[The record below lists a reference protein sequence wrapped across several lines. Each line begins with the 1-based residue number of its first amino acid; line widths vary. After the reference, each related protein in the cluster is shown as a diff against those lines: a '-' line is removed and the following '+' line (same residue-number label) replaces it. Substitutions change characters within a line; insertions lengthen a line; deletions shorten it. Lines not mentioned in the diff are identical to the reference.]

1 MMSAMAARLDPYLSD
16 LHRSWLAEEDA
27 RAWRE
32 LDASL
37 LFFDITGF
45 TPLTERL
52 AKRGKDGVELLTELL
67 NAVMDPLLSAA
78 AALGGDTLKF
88 GGDALL
94 LLFAGDGHAR
104 RACAAAYDMQR
115 AMQPFRRRP
124 TDAGIVSL
132 RASSAVASG
141 TVQLFLVGD
150 RFREL
155 MIGGP
160 VTSEVMTLEHE
171 ARAGEVRLG
180 RATRA
185 ALPDGAVRDGATGTL
200 LAARPAVEPVR
211 ATPAMSGDPARGL
224 PAALHHHLG
233 PDAESEHRQVA
244 TGFAQFRGLDE
255 LLARGAPAAAAEL
268 EAFMARV
275 QRALDE
281 HGVTFLLTDA
291 DRGAGK
297 LFVVTGAPSA
307 SAGDEDRLLLA
318 MRDIVAH
325 DGVLR
330 VRAGVSRGRVF
341 VVHLGSV
348 RRRSYTTMGDAVN
361 LAARVMGH
369 APDGQ
374 VLATD
379 AALEY
384 ARAPFALTPV
394 APFAVKGKRVP
405 VRAALVGEPRAAREH
420 EAVDSPLVG
429 REPELRVLREA
440 VRCAREGSGRIV
452 ELAGE
457 PGIGKSRLVA
467 ELLADPVAGAGLRTV
482 VVESG
487 AYGRSTPYL
496 AVRAPLR
503 RLIAPAPASDEALGA
518 ALACTLA
525 EHLPDATAQLALVAI
540 PFGLELPATGAA
552 SRLAGELGRAQLHFL
567 VDRLLAKLLPA
578 RRTLL
583 VVEDAHWLDEASS
596 DLLKTVLRRA
606 GERGWAVVVTR
617 RPDEGRAETL
627 VDVDERIVL
636 EALDEDAARGLVVAG
651 GGATLA
657 PHVTAALVER
667 SNGNPLFLR
676 ELVSAACAGA
686 ELDALP
692 TTIEALLATRLDT
705 LMPADRRVLRR
716 AAVLGRS
723 FPQPWLAGM
732 LDSSPDEL
740 TAALARLGDF
750 LEVEPGRVR
759 FWHMLQRD
767 AAYEALPFER
777 RRALHARAGELIEG
791 ELGVGSD
798 ERADVLALH
807 FLRARD
813 HVRAWSYARAAAE
826 YASERYAHADAAV
839 LHGRALEAARGLTL
853 PAPEMSEVY
862 EALGAA
868 HAASGQLER
877 AHDAFTR
884 ARRLSGG
891 DVLRESHLMQ
901 LHARVAMDAGEVQ
914 RAARWLLRGRRAL
927 AGDAGPAVAAARAR
941 IDSELAGVRARQG
954 RAAEAIV
961 LCERVIAG
969 AVEEGAS
976 VAHACHVLDWVLI
989 DTGRTAEAVHSER
1002 ALAIYRG
1009 LGDLD
1014 REAAVLNNRGA
1025 SAYHEGRW
1033 ADAVRLY
1040 RDGAEAST
1048 KAGNIGSAAFG
1059 DCNLGEVRSD
1069 QGRPDEARRH
1079 LERALEVWRATGYA
1093 WGVAFA
1099 TTLLGRLE
1107 ARAGHGALAE
1117 AHLRDALGRFRQ
1129 LHVSPDALW
1138 VEALLPEAC
1147 VFDGRPRDA
1156 LDDLERLIGVAGTG
1170 ELAPLLLRVRGVA
1183 CAQIGRLN
1191 EARAAL
1197 DAAVVAARGRC
1208 HEFELFLSL
1217 DVLCALD
1224 PHDVDGARERDA
1236 IAARL
1241 DIAAAPPVPFT
1252 PPPVVGSA
1260 SDASPGRG
1268 DRPAAGT

>member
-1 MMSAMAARLDPYLSD
+1 MMSDVGERLDPYLSD
-16 LHRSWLAEEDA
+16 LHRAWLADA
-27 RAWRE
+27 DAPAWRE

-52 AKRGKDGVELLTELL
+52 AKRGKGGVELLTELL
-67 NAVMDPLLSAA
+67 NAVMDPLLRAA
-78 AALGGDTLKF
+78 AGLGGDALKF

-115 AMQPFRRRP
+115 AMTPFRRRA

-160 VTSEVMTLEHE
+160 VTSEVMTLEQA

-185 ALPDGAVRDGATGTL
+185 ALPAGAVRDGPMGTL

-211 ATPAMSGDPARGL
+211 AAAAVNGDPGRGL

-233 PDAESEHRQVA
+233 PDAESEHRQVT

-268 EAFMARV
+268 DAFMTRV

-281 HGVTFLLTDA
+281 HGVTFLTTDA

-307 SAGDEDRLLLA
+307 GAGDEDRLLLA
-318 MRDIVAH
+318 MRDIVDH

-341 VVHLGSV
+341 VVHLGSAQ
-348 RRRSYTTMGDAVN
+348 RRSYTTMGDAVN

-379 AALEY
+379 AVLEC

-394 APFAVKGKRVP
+394 APFEVKGKRVP
-405 VRAALVGEPRAAREH
+405 VRAALVGEPRASRSRE
-420 EAVDSPLVG
+420 VLDSPLVG
-429 REPELRVLREA
+429 REPQLRILREA
-440 VRCAREGSGRIV
+440 VRCAREGAGRIV

-467 ELLADPVAGAGLRTV
+467 ELIADPVAAGLRTV

-496 AVRAPLR
+496 ALRVPLR
-503 RLIAPAPASDEALGA
+503 RLIAREPASDEALAA
-518 ALACTLA
+518 ALARTLA
-525 EHLPDATAQLALVAI
+525 EHMPDATGQLALVAF
-540 PFGLELPATGAA
+540 PFGLELPATAA
-552 SRLAGELGRAQLHFL
+552 SARLAGELGRAQVHFL

-596 DLLKTVLRRA
+596 DLLQTVLRRA
-606 GERGWAVVVTR
+606 GERAWAVVVTR
-617 RPDEGRAETL
+617 RTDEGRDDAL
-627 VDVDERIVL
+627 VDADERVVL
-636 EALDEDAARGLVVAG
+636 NALGEDAARGLVVAE

-667 SNGNPLFLR
+667 SHGNPLFLR
-676 ELVSAACAGA
+676 ELVSAARAGA

-716 AAVLGRS
+716 AAVLGRG

-732 LDSSPDEL
+732 VEMSSDDL

-750 LEVEPGRVR
+750 LEIEPGRVR
-759 FWHMLQRD
+759 FRHMLQRD

-777 RRALHARAGELIEG
+777 RRALHARAAELIEG

-798 ERADVLALH
+798 EHADVLALH

-813 HVRAWSYARAAAE
+813 HLRAWSYARAAAE

-839 LHGRALEAARGLTL
+839 MHGRAIEAARGLTL
-853 PAPEMSEVY
+853 PDAEMSEVY

-868 HAASGQLER
+868 HAAAGQLER

-884 ARRLSGG
+884 ARRLSDG
-891 DVLRESHLMQ
+891 DALRESHLMQ
-901 LHARVAMDAGEVQ
+901 QHARVAMDAGEVQ
-914 RAARWLLRGRRAL
+914 RAARWLLRGTRAL
-927 AGDAGPAVAAARAR
+927 AGQAGPAVTAARAR

-954 RAAEAIV
+954 RTAEAIA
-961 LCERVIAG
+961 LCERVIAS
-969 AVEEGAS
+969 AADEDAP
-976 VAHACHVLDWVLI
+976 VAHACYVLDWVLL
-989 DTGRTAEAVHSER
+989 DAGRAAEAVHSER
-1002 ALAIYRG
+1002 ALEIYRR

-1014 REAAVLNNRGA
+1014 REAVVLNNLGMF
-1025 SAYHEGRW
+1025 AYYDGRW

-1040 RDGAEAST
+1040 RAGAEAST
-1048 KAGNIGSAAFG
+1048 QAGNIGSAAFG

-1069 QGRPDEARRH
+1069 QGRPDEAREH
-1079 LERALEVWRATGYA
+1079 LQRALEVWRATGYG

-1117 AHLRDALGRFRQ
+1117 AHLRAALTSFRQ
-1129 LHVSPDALW
+1129 LRVSPDALW
-1138 VEALLPEAC
+1138 VEALLAEAC
-1147 VFDGRPRDA
+1147 VFDGRPREA
-1156 LDDLERLIGVAGTG
+1156 LEELERLIGVAGTG
-1170 ELAPLLLRVRGVA
+1170 RLAPLLFRTRAVA
-1183 CAQIGRLN
+1183 CAQLGRRD

-1197 DAAVVAARGRC
+1197 DASLAAARGRSD
-1208 HEFELFLSL
+1208 EFELFLSL
-1217 DVLCALD
+1217 GVLCALD
-1224 PHDVDGARERDA
+1224 PDGADRARERDA

-1241 DIAAAPPVPFT
+1241 DIAAAPPVPIA
-1252 PPPVVGSA
+1252 PPPVVESA
-1260 SDASPGRG
+1260 R
-1268 DRPAAGT
+1268 